1 MLERDADA
9 RATMYRELQADHQ
22 KTSPFVIM
30 FQETEIAALRSN
42 IKGYIIGPTYNDN
55 SFRGVTK

>member
-1 MLERDADA
+1 
-9 RATMYRELQADHQ
+9 
-22 KTSPFVIM
+22 M

-42 IKGYIIGPTYNDN
+42 VKGYIIGPSFNDN